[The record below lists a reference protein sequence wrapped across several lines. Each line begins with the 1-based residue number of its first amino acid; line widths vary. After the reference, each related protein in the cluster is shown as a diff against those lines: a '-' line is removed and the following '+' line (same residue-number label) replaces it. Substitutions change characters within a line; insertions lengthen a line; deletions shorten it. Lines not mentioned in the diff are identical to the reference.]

1 LFSVLVYVC
10 GERPG
15 HIVEKH
21 FAMGESLNGKNKVD
35 INTERRLADQKSKQF
50 KEQGC
55 SEEETEQ
62 AMKDFGLKRLL
73 YNIKY

>member
-1 LFSVLVYVC
+1 
-10 GERPG
+10 
-15 HIVEKH
+15 
-21 FAMGESLNGKNKVD
+21 MGESLNGKNKVD